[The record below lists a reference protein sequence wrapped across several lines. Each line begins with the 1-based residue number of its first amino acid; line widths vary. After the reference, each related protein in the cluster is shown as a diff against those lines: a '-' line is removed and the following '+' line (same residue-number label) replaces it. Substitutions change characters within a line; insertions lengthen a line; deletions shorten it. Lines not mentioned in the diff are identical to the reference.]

1 MIMLILNCNGNIKL
15 NKRGFKIY
23 PGRTPLEY
31 EKDRV
36 LFSPILTE
44 HVKLQW
50 SGIGSGSIY
59 YILEIKISSIYFY
72 YDYDYDYEYHYY
84 HETTT
89 TTTTTTTSNNN
100 NNDFITSTSTTW
112 LFAY

>member
-15 NKRGFKIY
+15 NKRGVKIY

-50 SGIGSGSIY
+50 SGSGSGSIY
-59 YILEIKISSIYFY
+59 YILVIKSSNIYFDY
-72 YDYDYDYEYHYY
+72 EYDYDYDYKYKY
-84 HETTT
+84 
-89 TTTTTTTSNNN
+89 
-100 NNDFITSTSTTW
+100 
-112 LFAY
+112 

>member
-15 NKRGFKIY
+15 NKRGVEIY
-23 PGRTPLEY
+23 PARTPLEY

-36 LFSPILTE
+36 LFSPILPE

-50 SGIGSGSIY
+50 SGSGSGSIY
-59 YILEIKISSIYFY
+59 YIPVIKSSSIYF
-72 YDYDYDYEYHYY
+72 DYDYEYHYY

-89 TTTTTTTSNNN
+89 TTTTTTNNN
-100 NNDFITSTSTTW
+100 NNDFITSTSTRW